1 MERSGDMKNAYD
13 ELSNGREGYV
23 MKNEE
28 SGVEITCTEKFV
40 KAWEERGFVI
50 IKKGFIQLIKD
61 K

>member
-1 MERSGDMKNAYD
+1 MKNSYD
-13 ELSNGREGYV
+13 ELSNDREGYV

-50 IKKGFIQLIKD
+50 IKKGLVKLVNE

>member
-1 MERSGDMKNAYD
+1 MENIKNAYD
-13 ELSNGREGYV
+13 ELSNEREGYV

-50 IKKGFIQLIKD
+50 IKKGLVKLVNE